1 MIRHFVAVAIAVL
14 LNAAQVFG
22 QNAPMP
28 VAELVVNVTAD
39 LYKSPTTAS
48 EIIGKAPRG
57 TALPINR
64 NLGSWFEVP
73 WPEGP
78 AGIAFVHVNSGRIMP
93 RSTTTAAPAGGARE
107 AVAQIAAVA
116 AAATAA
122 NRYESSSANSGMSAN
137 RVAARQADYVSLP
150 QHQIGI
156 GALLN
161 TSTLRFGG
169 SARTWWGRR
178 LGVEFSVSRPEL
190 ESADGQLIPSTQ
202 LAPSVLYSLPEGV
215 TDSMWVRPYVGGGPR
230 FYGANLERRMGYET
244 FGGVEATIAAM
255 PQFALSGEVGYR
267 WARPSLSD
275 FMPRQIAFSVSGH
288 WYVK

>member
-1 MIRHFVAVAIAVL
+1 MIRHVVAVAITL
-14 LNAAQVFG
+14 LVNTAPVFG
-22 QNAPMP
+22 QNAPAP

-39 LYKSPTTAS
+39 LHKSPTTAS

-73 WPEGP
+73 WPESAG
-78 AGIAFVHVNSGRIMP
+78 GIAFVHVNTGKIMP
-93 RSTTTAAPAGGARE
+93 RSTTSAPSGAQAAI
-107 AVAQIAAVA
+107 AQIGAVA

-122 NRYESSSANSGMSAN
+122 NRYENVNADRVMATN
-137 RVAARQADYVSLP
+137 RVAARPAGYVSLP

-169 SARTWWGRR
+169 SARTWMGRR

-202 LAPSVLYSLPEGV
+202 LAPSVLYSLPEAV
-215 TDSMWVRPYVGGGPR
+215 TDTMWVRPFVGAGPR
-230 FYGANLERRMGYET
+230 FYRANLEKRMGYEA
-244 FGGVEATIAAM
+244 FGGVEATMAAM
-255 PQFALSGEVGYR
+255 PQFALSGEMGYR
-267 WARPSLSD
+267 WSRPWLGD
-275 FMPRQIAFSVSGH
+275 FRPRQIASSVSGH

>member
-1 MIRHFVAVAIAVL
+1 MIRHAVAVAIALL
-14 LNAAQVFG
+14 LNTAPVFG
-22 QNAPMP
+22 QNAPSP

-39 LYKSPTTAS
+39 LHKSPTTAS

-73 WPEGP
+73 WPDGA
-78 AGIAFVHVNSGRIMP
+78 AGIAFVHVNTGKIMP
-93 RSTTTAAPAGGARE
+93 RSSATAPSGAQE
-107 AVAQIAAVA
+107 AIAQIAAVA

-122 NRYESSSANSGMSAN
+122 NRYDGANVDRLMASN
-137 RVAARQADYVSLP
+137 RVAAQSAAYVSLP

-169 SARTWWGRR
+169 SARTWWGRG
-178 LGVEFSVSRPEL
+178 LGVAFSVSRPEL
-190 ESADGQLIPSTQ
+190 ASVDGQLIPSTQ
-202 LAPSVLYSLPEGV
+202 FAPSVLYSLPEAV
-215 TDSMWVRPYVGGGPR
+215 SDSMWMRPYVGTGPR
-230 FYGANLERRMGYET
+230 FYRANLETRRGYEA

-255 PQFALSGEVGYR
+255 PQFALSGEMGYR
-267 WARPSLSD
+267 WSRPSLGD

-288 WYVK
+288 WYVR

>member
-1 MIRHFVAVAIAVL
+1 MIRHAVAVAIAL
-14 LNAAQVFG
+14 LLSTVPVFG
-22 QNAPMP
+22 QNAPIP

-48 EIIGKAPRG
+48 EIVGKAPRG

-78 AGIAFVHVNSGRIMP
+78 AGIAFVHVNAGRIMP
-93 RSTTTAAPAGGARE
+93 RSTASVPSGAQE
-107 AVAQIAAVA
+107 AIAQIGAVA

-122 NRYESSSANSGMSAN
+122 NRYEGARMDRGTTANLA
-137 RVAARQADYVSLP
+137 AARPAAYVSLP

-190 ESADGQLIPSTQ
+190 ESVDGQLIPSTQ
-202 LAPSVLYSLPEGV
+202 FAPSVLYSLPEAV
-215 TDSMWVRPYVGGGPR
+215 TDSMWVRPYVGTGPR
-230 FYGANLERRMGYET
+230 FYRANLERRMGYEAL
-244 FGGVEATIAAM
+244 GGVEATMAAM
-255 PQFALSGEVGYR
+255 PQFALSGEMGYR
-267 WARPSLSD
+267 WSRPSLGD
-275 FMPRQIAFSVSGH
+275 FMPRQIGFSVSGH